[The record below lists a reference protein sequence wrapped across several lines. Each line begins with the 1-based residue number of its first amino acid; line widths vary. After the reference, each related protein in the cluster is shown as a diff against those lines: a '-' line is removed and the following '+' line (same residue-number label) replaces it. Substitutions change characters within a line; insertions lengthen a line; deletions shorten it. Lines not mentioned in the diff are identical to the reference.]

1 MDEVLAELPPTEPVL
16 LTPAVALDVELPAVP
31 VLLTADEFLETAD
44 DAPAVCLPA
53 VADAPVP
60 TPELLLRVTEAGPAA
75 EPVEEVLLTALSVLR
90 VAEGWEPWPL
100 FLTALDAML
109 VLSLELPLVLPSPV
123 DLLPTVPRGL

>member
-16 LTPAVALDVELPAVP
+16 LT
-31 VLLTADEFLETAD
+31 ADEFLETAD
-44 DAPAVCLPA
+44 EVPAVCLPA
-53 VADAPVP
+53 EEDIPAPV
-60 TPELLLRVTEAGPAA
+60 PELLLRLTE
-75 EPVEEVLLTALSVLR
+75 EPVDAVPVVEVLLTALSVLR
-90 VAEGWEPWPL
+90 VADGWEPWPL